1 MLRIFRHLRQHFST
15 EGKFSRYL
23 FYAIGEIVLV
33 VIGILIALQ
42 VNNWNSERLAR
53 AESQKYIEKLSQEIQ
68 LMISAYDDRRP
79 FIEQSRETAL
89 EALRFLESCGGDEH
103 LETSFV
109 TTMDT
114 HQTLMK
120 YVEIRNTYDEMISTG
135 AFSAIED
142 VQMKGHIFRAYN
154 VLSAGQTQ
162 IDYFRDEVGR
172 ASAVINT
179 YVSFSYDASGEIT
192 VGYQID
198 DICRNAVFRNAVVE
212 IIDARGD
219 WLFGLG
225 LIRSAMQE
233 ALETMIPTPELQ

>member
-23 FYAIGEIVLV
+23 FYAI
-33 VIGILIALQ
+33 
-42 VNNWNSERLAR
+42 
-53 AESQKYIEKLSQEIQ
+53 
-68 LMISAYDDRRP
+68 
-79 FIEQSRETAL
+79 
-89 EALRFLESCGGDEH
+89 
-103 LETSFV
+103 
-109 TTMDT
+109 
-114 HQTLMK
+114 
-120 YVEIRNTYDEMISTG
+120 
-135 AFSAIED
+135 
-142 VQMKGHIFRAYN
+142 
-154 VLSAGQTQ
+154 
-162 IDYFRDEVGR
+162 
-172 ASAVINT
+172 
-179 YVSFSYDASGEIT
+179 GEIT